1 MMLDKIKSA
10 IDKHHTRRIKAAI
23 QDAGEKIAA
32 AKRAADNYDGRTKR
46 GSARPIEVQ
55 RKITPAEQAIRRV
68 KRLAQDAGRDELIRH
83 IEAIEYRLTR
93 L

>member
-1 MMLDKIKSA
+1 MIEELKTA
-10 IDKHHTRRIKAAI
+10 IDRHHTRQIKAAI

-46 GSARPIEVQ
+46 GNSRPIEVQ
-55 RKITPAEQAIRRV
+55 RKITPAEQATRRV

-83 IEAIEYRLTR
+83 IEDLEYRLTR